1 MKLYRTRTHEQYDW
15 LMQKLEDEGCFWGIT
30 RENPTVYNYFDKH
43 GSETVISVDEID
55 DTMGYDNI
63 EFQTTEYPNEPIIE
77 VSDLMGN
84 KFKVGDEVRIIKNA
98 GGTITDRR
106 GEVHTVVRV
115 NPKGLYPY
123 ELSNTLL
130 YPEDCLEPITDHDY
144 LMDKILERNNK
155 PEKLNTG
162 DPWIDNLPE
171 SYFEM
176 YEVESLKEPTESLDL
191 INQHKRI
198 CERLNKV
205 YADKNHDYGNSF
217 GATYEKYGD
226 ISALVRISDKMNRIE
241 QLVQTGEQK
250 VKDEAL
256 EDSIL
261 DMANYLIMWAMELE
275 EEE

>member
-1 MKLYRTRTHEQYDW
+1 MKLYRTRTQEEYDW
-15 LMQKLEDEGCFWGIT
+15 LMQKLEDEGCKWIGGDK
-30 RENPTVYNYFDKH
+30 PTNNKDARAYANEVVVYLDSDKILTWNFVRDVE
-43 GSETVISVDEID
+43 SKRLK
-55 DTMGYDNI
+55 N
-63 EFQTTEYPNEPIIE
+63 IIE
-77 VSDLMGN
+77 VSDLM
-84 KFKVGDEVRIIKNA
+84 KQHPLATKVE
-98 GGTITDRR
+98 
-106 GEVHTVVRV
+106 
-115 NPKGLYPY
+115 
-123 ELSNTLL
+123 
-130 YPEDCLEPITDHDY
+130 
-144 LMDKILERNNK
+144 ERNNK
-155 PEKLNTG
+155 PKPYTPPNTG

-176 YEVESLKEPTESLDL
+176 YEDEEMLKELTEPLDL
-191 INQHKRI
+191 IEQHKRI

-217 GATYEKYGD
+217 GETYEKYGD

-241 QLVQTGEQK
+241 RLVQTGKQK

>member
-1 MKLYRTRTHEQYDW
+1 MK
-15 LMQKLEDEGCFWGIT
+15 
-30 RENPTVYNYFDKH
+30 N
-43 GSETVISVDEID
+43 
-55 DTMGYDNI
+55 DNDV
-63 EFQTTEYPNEPIIE
+63 F
-77 VSDLMGN
+77 
-84 KFKVGDEVRIIKNA
+84 
-98 GGTITDRR
+98 
-106 GEVHTVVRV
+106 
-115 NPKGLYPY
+115 
-123 ELSNTLL
+123 
-130 YPEDCLEPITDHDY
+130 
-144 LMDKILERNNK
+144 MDKILERDNK
-155 PEKLNTG
+155 PKPYTPPNTG

-176 YEVESLKEPTESLDL
+176 YEEEETLKELTEPLDL
-191 INQHKRI
+191 IEQHKRI

>member
-1 MKLYRTRTHEQYDW
+1 MKLYRTRTQA
-15 LMQKLEDEGCFWGIT
+15 
-30 RENPTVYNYFDKH
+30 
-43 GSETVISVDEID
+43 
-55 DTMGYDNI
+55 DT
-63 EFQTTEYPNEPIIE
+63 
-77 VSDLMGN
+77 
-84 KFKVGDEVRIIKNA
+84 KFKVGDEVRVIEETSGILFGNTVGNVCKIKK
-98 GGTITDRR
+98 
-106 GEVHTVVRV
+106 V
-115 NPKGLYPY
+115 NNEDELAY
-123 ELSNTLL
+123 ELDNGFL
-130 YPEDCLEPITDHDY
+130 YRADCLEPITDHDY

-155 PEKLNTG
+155 PKKLNTG

-176 YEVESLKEPTESLDL
+176 YEEETPKELTESLDL
-191 INQHKRI
+191 IEQHKRI

-217 GATYEKYGD
+217 GETYEKYGD

-241 QLVQTGEQK
+241 KLVQTGKQK

>member
-1 MKLYRTRTHEQYDW
+1 MKLYRTRTQAEYDW
-15 LMQKLEDEGCFWGIT
+15 LARELGKKGMVSYIPRHEQGGDIVVYADEKEDFLSYSDLDYAE
-30 RENPTVYNYFDKH
+30 K
-43 GSETVISVDEID
+43 
-55 DTMGYDNI
+55 
-63 EFQTTEYPNEPIIE
+63 EYPNEPIIE
-77 VSDLMGN
+77 VSDLMN
-84 KFKVGDEVRIIKNA
+84 TKFKVGDEVRVIEETPGILFGNTVGNVCKIKK
-98 GGTITDRR
+98 
-106 GEVHTVVRV
+106 V
-115 NPKGLYPY
+115 NNEDELAY
-123 ELSNTLL
+123 ELDNGFL
-130 YPEDCLEPITDHDY
+130 YREDCLEPITDHDY

-176 YEVESLKEPTESLDL
+176 YEEEEMLKELTEPLDL
-191 INQHKRI
+191 IEQHKRI

-261 DMANYLIMWAMELE
+261 DMANYLIM
-275 EEE
+275 

>member
-1 MKLYRTRTHEQYDW
+1 MK
-15 LMQKLEDEGCFWGIT
+15 
-30 RENPTVYNYFDKH
+30 N
-43 GSETVISVDEID
+43 
-55 DTMGYDNI
+55 DND
-63 EFQTTEYPNEPIIE
+63 
-77 VSDLMGN
+77 V
-84 KFKVGDEVRIIKNA
+84 
-98 GGTITDRR
+98 
-106 GEVHTVVRV
+106 
-115 NPKGLYPY
+115 
-123 ELSNTLL
+123 
-130 YPEDCLEPITDHDY
+130 
-144 LMDKILERNNK
+144 LMDKVIERNNK
-155 PEKLNTG
+155 PKKLNTG

-176 YEVESLKEPTESLDL
+176 YEEEEMLKEPTESLDL
-191 INQHKRI
+191 IEHHKRI

>member
-1 MKLYRTRTHEQYDW
+1 MKLYRTRTQAEYDW
-15 LMQKLEDEGCFWGIT
+15 LARELSKKGMVSYIPRHEQGGDIVVYADEKEDYLSYSDLDYAEKEC
-30 RENPTVYNYFDKH
+30 
-43 GSETVISVDEID
+43 
-55 DTMGYDNI
+55 
-63 EFQTTEYPNEPIIE
+63 PNEPIIE
-77 VSDLMGN
+77 VSDLMDN

-155 PEKLNTG
+155 PEAYTPPNTG

-176 YEVESLKEPTESLDL
+176 YEEESKTDKYARHKEITDYM
-191 INQHKRI
+191 HKTYVSK
-198 CERLNKV
+198 NK
-205 YADKNHDYGNSF
+205 DYGNSF
-217 GATYEKYGD
+217 ERTHKEIGERASLG
-226 ISALVRISDKMNRIE
+226 RIADKFYRLQNIILNDE
-241 QLVQTGEQK
+241 QHVEDET
-250 VKDEAL
+250 VKDTL
-256 EDSIL
+256 I
-261 DMANYLIMWAMELE
+261 DMANYAIMFAMELE
-275 EEE
+275 ETE

>member
-1 MKLYRTRTHEQYDW
+1 EEAPGSSLGNTVGNVCKIKRVDNEDGLAYELDNGFLYR
-15 LMQKLEDEGCFWGIT
+15 
-30 RENPTVYNYFDKH
+30 
-43 GSETVISVDEID
+43 
-55 DTMGYDNI
+55 
-63 EFQTTEYPNEPIIE
+63 
-77 VSDLMGN
+77 
-84 KFKVGDEVRIIKNA
+84 
-98 GGTITDRR
+98 
-106 GEVHTVVRV
+106 
-115 NPKGLYPY
+115 
-123 ELSNTLL
+123 
-130 YPEDCLEPITDHDY
+130 EDCLEPITDHDY

-155 PEKLNTG
+155 LKKLNTG

-176 YEVESLKEPTESLDL
+176 YEEESLKELTEPLDL
-191 INQHKRI
+191 IEQHKRI

-217 GATYEKYGD
+217 GETYEKYGD

-256 EDSIL
+256 GDSIL

>member
-1 MKLYRTRTHEQYDW
+1 MK
-15 LMQKLEDEGCFWGIT
+15 
-30 RENPTVYNYFDKH
+30 N
-43 GSETVISVDEID
+43 
-55 DTMGYDNI
+55 DND
-63 EFQTTEYPNEPIIE
+63 
-77 VSDLMGN
+77 V
-84 KFKVGDEVRIIKNA
+84 
-98 GGTITDRR
+98 
-106 GEVHTVVRV
+106 
-115 NPKGLYPY
+115 
-123 ELSNTLL
+123 
-130 YPEDCLEPITDHDY
+130 
-144 LMDKILERNNK
+144 LMDKVLERNNK
-155 PEKLNTG
+155 PETQEAYTPPNTG

-176 YEVESLKEPTESLDL
+176 YEEETLKELTEPLDL
-191 INQHKRI
+191 IEQHKRI

-217 GATYEKYGD
+217 GETYEKYGD

>member
-1 MKLYRTRTHEQYDW
+1 DYGKQHDVVSVGRFMAKEIR
-15 LMQKLEDEGCFWGIT
+15 
-30 RENPTVYNYFDKH
+30 RE
-43 GSETVISVDEID
+43 
-55 DTMGYDNI
+55 
-63 EFQTTEYPNEPIIE
+63 EFKKRVTDQPIIE
-77 VSDLMGN
+77 VSDLM
-84 KFKVGDEVRIIKNA
+84 D
-98 GGTITDRR
+98 
-106 GEVHTVVRV
+106 TV
-115 NPKGLYPY
+115 
-123 ELSNTLL
+123 
-130 YPEDCLEPITDHDY
+130 DHDA
-144 LMDKILERNNK
+144 LMQKVVERNNK
-155 PEKLNTG
+155 PEAYTPPNTG

-176 YEVESLKEPTESLDL
+176 YEEESLKELTESLDL
-191 INQHKRI
+191 IEHHKRI

-226 ISALVRISDKMNRIE
+226 ISALVRISDKMNRID

-275 EEE
+275 ETE